1 MVRSLSLVLALVL
14 EAGGAS
20 YAGGALDR
28 RFAQEVRPF
37 LNTYCL
43 ECHDRETHKGDLDL
57 SSFESVGSVARDLP
71 HWDSVLDRLRNADM
85 PPAKSKLQPTA
96 ESRRV
101 AIAWIDALRDRE
113 AHRGAGDPGP
123 VMPRRLSNA
132 EYDYTIRDLTGVDL
146 HPTRSFPVDPANQA
160 GFDNSAES
168 LAMSPAL
175 VKKYLQAARDVAEHL
190 VLQVDGFT
198 FAPHPVVAET
208 DRDKWAVFRIVDFYR
223 RQPTDYA
230 DYFEAAWRH
239 EHRVELGHARS
250 SLADAARAAKVSL
263 PYLERLWTLLHR
275 PGEDV
280 GPVAHLQA
288 KWRALPG
295 PVRGAGA
302 PTSPRDGCVSLRDFV
317 QRIRQ
322 GIVPEVQTLH
332 APPIHDGAQT
342 LVMWKN
348 RAMAANRRRFD
359 PGTLH
364 LAGSTNAPTVPTN
377 LVAAKPAINTN
388 TNRARAIARH
398 VQAPTPETVKRGG
411 LSLAPTLVTRESS
424 ATSRMAAARKRGS
437 DPELEVPADRADR
450 ARHEAAFERFADL
463 FPDAF
468 YITERA
474 RVYMDAEKEQENAG
488 RLLSAG
494 FHSMT
499 GYFRDDRPL
508 YDLILDDAGRHE
520 LDRLW
525 DEFDVVGSVPQR
537 MHTSMVWF
545 ERTDSAYLRDPEFD
559 PYRPEDKSIHT
570 PEKLRSLANL
580 YLAKA
585 VQNHASETA
594 QQAIRD
600 HFNTVTTNIA
610 RVEHLRMAAEPAQIE
625 ALERFAAR
633 AYRRPLSESERQDLR
648 AFYRESRTANGL
660 DHEEALRDCVARVL
674 LSPNFLFR
682 MDLVEAAGRSPSVR
696 AANRTPDGPI
706 HSRPLTDLALASRL
720 SFFLWSSQPDDQLQ
734 ALAKAGTLHHPKV
747 MQAEI
752 RRLMQD
758 PHARNFVTEFAG
770 NWLDFRRF
778 EQINS
783 VDRDRFP
790 AFNNDLRA
798 AMFEEPLRF
807 VLDVVQQ
814 DRPVTDLLYARDT
827 FVNGPLAKHYG
838 IEPVPAGTNN
848 WVHVADARAVG
859 RGGLLPMAA
868 FLTANSPGLRTSPV
882 KRGNW
887 VVKRILG
894 ERIPPPP
901 AVVPELPKD
910 EKSLGTLTLREALEQ
925 HRQRSGCRECHAR
938 FDSFGLVFESFG
950 PVGERRTLD
959 LGGRPVDTH
968 ADFPGGTRGEGLDGL
983 VRYIHEHRE
992 NDFIDNLCRK
1002 LLAYG
1007 LGRTLIISDEPLI
1020 QTMRARLKF
1029 DHNRFS
1035 SLIETVVTSPQ
1046 FLNHRDTE
1054 LAHNP

>member
-1 MVRSLSLVLALVL
+1 MHAA
-14 EAGGAS
+14 E
-20 YAGGALDR
+20 ALDR
-28 RFAQEVRPF
+28 RFSQEVRPF
-37 LNTYCL
+37 LNAYCL
-43 ECHDRETHKGDLDL
+43 ECHDRDTRKGDLDL
-57 SSFESVGSVARDLP
+57 SPFDSAGTVAKDLP
-71 HWDSVLDRLRNADM
+71 HWDSVLDRLRNGDM
-85 PPAKSKLQPTA
+85 PPAKSKQQPSA
-96 ESRRV
+96 ESRRT
-101 AIAWIDALRDRE
+101 AIAWIDTLRTRE
-113 AHRGAGDPGP
+113 AHRNAGDPGP

-175 VKKYLQAARDVAEHL
+175 VKKYLQAARDVSEHL
-190 VLQVDGFT
+190 VLQLDGFT
-198 FAPHPVVAET
+198 FAPHPVVADT

-239 EHRVELGHARS
+239 AHRAELGHARS
-250 SLADAARAAKVSL
+250 TLADAAHEGRVSL
-263 PYLERLWTLLHR
+263 PYLERLWTVLHQ
-275 PGEDV
+275 PDDNV
-280 GPVAHLQA
+280 GPLARVRAR
-288 KWRALPG
+288 WRALPG
-295 PVRGAGA
+295 PVQRASSTGSTT
-302 PTSPRDGCVSLRDFV
+302 PTGVRDGCVALRGFV

-332 APPIHDGAQT
+332 APPIQDGAQT

-348 RAMAANRRRFD
+348 RTMAANRRRFD
-359 PGTLH
+359 PTALRV
-364 LAGSTNAPTVPTN
+364 AGSSNAPLAFPVPM
-377 LVAAKPAINTN
+377 AAKPVANVAN
-388 TNRARAIARH
+388 TNRTRTSARH
-398 VQAPTPETVKRGG
+398 VQAPTPEVVQRGG
-411 LSLAPTLVTRESS
+411 FALAPTVVTRESS
-424 ATSRMAAARKRGS
+424 ATSRMAAARKRGN
-437 DPELEVPADRADR
+437 DPELVVPADPADRAR
-450 ARHEAAFERFADL
+450 YEAAFAQFADL

-474 RVYMDAEKEQENAG
+474 RVYLDAEKEQENAG

-494 FHSMT
+494 LHSMT

-508 YDLILDDAGRHE
+508 YDLILDDAGRRE

-525 DEFDVVGSVPQR
+525 DEFDMVASVPQR

-570 PEKLRSLANL
+570 PEKLRSLADL

-585 VQNHASETA
+585 VRNHVSDTA

-600 HFNTVTTNIA
+600 HFAIVTTNIA
-610 RVEHLRMAAEPAQIE
+610 RVGHLRTSAEPAQIE

-633 AYRRPLSESERQDLR
+633 AYRRPLSEPERQDLR

-682 MDLVEAAGRSPSVR
+682 MDLVEAAGRSASTT
-696 AANRTPDGPI
+696 AGHRTPDGPI
-706 HSRPLTDLALASRL
+706 PSRPLSDLALASRL
-720 SFFLWSSQPDDQLQ
+720 SFFLWSSQPDDRLQ
-734 ALAKAGTLHHPKV
+734 ALARDGTLHQPKV
-747 MQAEI
+747 LRAEL
-752 RRLMQD
+752 RRLLQD

-814 DRPVTDLLYARDT
+814 DRAVTDLLYARDT

-838 IEPVPAGTNN
+838 IEPAPTGTNT
-848 WVHVADARAVG
+848 WVHVADARAAG

-910 EKSLGTLTLREALEQ
+910 EKSLGTLTLREALAQ

-959 LGGRPVDTH
+959 LGGHPVDTR
-968 ADFPGGTRGEGLDGL
+968 AEFPGGTRGEGLDGL

-1020 QTMRARLKF
+1020 QTMRTRLKS

-1046 FLNHRDTE
+1046 FLNHRDSE
-1054 LAHNP
+1054 LAGNP